1 MTQSSLTLSVL
12 ATKGWKSSMMTNPC
26 GGKKKKKSLE
36 PVRHYE
42 LGVGLAQEVPKS
54 LCVGRQGRW
63 ERSNLVLN
71 LFFRLFP

>member
-1 MTQSSLTLSVL
+1 MTQSSLPLSVL

-26 GGKKKKKSLE
+26 GGGEKRSLE

-54 LCVGRQGRW
+54 L
-63 ERSNLVLN
+63 
-71 LFFRLFP
+71 